1 MKIMKNVN
9 ELVEKTLFDVNVNE
23 IENCKEKMKN
33 IINELNSLIEN
44 TDFKIN
50 FTEFNSDKNSED
62 VFITLVKTS
71 SKE

>member
-9 ELVEKTLFDVNVNE
+9 ELVEKTLFDVDVNE

-44 TDFKIN
+44 SDFEIN

-62 VFITLVKTS
+62 VFITLLKKS

>member
-1 MKIMKNVN
+1 MKNVN
-9 ELVEKTLFDVNVNE
+9 ELVEKTLFDVDVNE

-44 TDFKIN
+44 SDFEIN
-50 FTEFNSDKNSED
+50 FTEFQSNKNSED
-62 VFITLVKTS
+62 VFITLLKKS

>member
-1 MKIMKNVN
+1 MKNVN
-9 ELVEKTLFDVNVNE
+9 ELVEKTLFDVDVNE

-44 TDFKIN
+44 SDFEIN

-62 VFITLVKTS
+62 VFITLLKKS

>member
-1 MKIMKNVN
+1 MKNVN

-44 TDFKIN
+44 SDFEIN